1 LNYDIFLLPSFFEG
15 TPLALIEA
23 MCSGLPVITTATCG
37 MKDVVED
44 GQNGLLITQGNSGQI
59 VSSVEL
65 LMSDSSLR
73 QRLGQQASSDATRRF
88 TWRAAAELANA
99 AYSSLRSS

>member
-1 LNYDIFLLPSFFEG
+1 
-15 TPLALIEA
+15 LIEA
-23 MCSGLPVITTATCG
+23 MCNGLPVITTATCG

-44 GQNGLLITQGNSGQI
+44 GQNGLLISPGNSGQI

-73 QRLGQQASSDATRRF
+73 RRLGERASLDATRRF
-88 TWRAAAELANA
+88 TWRAVAELVNT
-99 AYSSLRSS
+99 AYCSLQRS